1 MFSRVRDLLLA
12 QSVRGPAVLA
22 DVSMG
27 GKKDRSTT
35 HKFYWKRGIFSSG
48 RMGIVDKQVLYLQ

>member
-22 DVSMG
+22 DVSIG
-27 GKKDRSTT
+27 GKNDRSTT
-35 HKFYWKRGIFSSG
+35 LKFYWKRGIFSSA
-48 RMGIVDKQVLYLQ
+48 RIADVDK